1 MDRESP
7 ESYMEPTAQ
16 GLEEAEEFVKY
27 TLAKKCSRIYPC
39 ITPRFIPT
47 CTMESMKGS
56 EKNTEFEFDL
66 NIVPLRSVVSSLNLA
81 CEVV

>member
-27 TLAKKCSRIYPC
+27 ALAKKCSRIYPC

-56 EKNTEFEFDL
+56 EKY
-66 NIVPLRSVVSSLNLA
+66 LA
-81 CEVV
+81 GKAPWS